1 MTGSRSAKVFR
12 IMVFY
17 TSLILYC
24 SIMLTIMVICNVNPV
39 NDVVVDGATVNII
52 WKELFLVQNISMLNA
67 VCGTSMGC
75 LLVSWMLD
83 ILCQNV
89 SKKNGVYHGAWRDLC
104 CCCTSWKS

>member
-12 IMVFY
+12 MMVFY

-24 SIMLTIMVICNVNPV
+24 SIVLTIMVICNVNPD

-67 VCGTSMGC
+67 VCGTAICC

-89 SKKNGVYHGAWRDLC
+89 SKNIGVYHGAWRDLC